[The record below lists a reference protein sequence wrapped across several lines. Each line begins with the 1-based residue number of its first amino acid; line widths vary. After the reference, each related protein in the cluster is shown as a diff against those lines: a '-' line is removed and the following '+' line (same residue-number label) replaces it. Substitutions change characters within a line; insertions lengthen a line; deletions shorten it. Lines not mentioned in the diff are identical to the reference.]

1 MEEKQNK
8 NRIFKIIISVLVGIN
23 LAISCALI
31 GVEVSSKNKVDTI
44 GDTTKYTLYIGTN
57 DKDTYKEEIP
67 FETCLAIV
75 TETCVK
81 YTDGC
86 TIFEAT
92 GYWKDDKNNITT
104 ERSIGCI
111 LEDIQ
116 KETVYKICDDLIV
129 SLNQNSILIETNNV
143 STLFYSGNK

>member
-1 MEEKQNK
+1 METKQNK
-8 NRIFKIIISVLVGIN
+8 NKIFKIIISVIVGIN
-23 LAISCALI
+23 LILTSVLLGFEI
-31 GVEVSSKNKVDTI
+31 NSKNKVNSI

-67 FETCLAIV
+67 FETCLTIV
-75 TETCVK
+75 TETCIK

-92 GYWKDDKNNITT
+92 GYWKDEVNNITT

-111 LEDIQ
+111 LEDIE
-116 KETVYKICDDLIV
+116 KETVYKICDDLIIK
-129 SLNQNSILIETNNV
+129 LNQNSILIETNNV